1 ACSRSRPSSS
11 ASTSTGCSAG
21 SRSRA
26 RSSRAE
32 GGCPVAA
39 GTLYVV
45 ATPIGNLEDVTLRAL
60 RVLREVDLI
69 AAEDTRR
76 TRTLLE
82 RHGIAR
88 PLTSYYD
95 AVERQRAPALVARLE
110 AGASVALVSDAGT
123 PGIADPGY
131 HLVRGALAAGVSVVP
146 VPGPS
151 SLTALVSVAGFPAE
165 RFVFEGFLPSR
176 PGPRAARLAALAR
189 EPRAL
194 LFFEAAR
201 RLAAFLAAAEA
212 ALGDREAA
220 IARELTKRHEE
231 ILRGRLSALR
241 ERVGRRASLRGE
253 VTVLVAGAPASKP
266 SSRARR
272 RLPPLPTPETAM
284 AGSPWHFGSARR
296 RLMNSKPSTCGMRRS
311 QRTTSA
317 PASRSRS
324 IASCPFSAEMT
335 RAPRVSNSAR

>member
-1 ACSRSRPSSS
+1 TRRCASERTSWGPWACSPSRPSSS
-11 ASTSTGCSAG
+11 ASTSTGSSAG

-26 RSSRAE
+26 GSSPAE

-95 AVERQRAPALVARLE
+95 AVERQRAPALIERLR
-110 AGASVALVSDAGT
+110 AGAAVALVSDAGT

-131 HLVRGALAAGVSVVP
+131 HLVRGALAAGIAVVP

-151 SLTALVSVAGFPAE
+151 ALTALVSVAGFPAE

-176 PGPRAARLAALAR
+176 PGPRAAPAAPGGDAASVGDERRAGRAAGRGLRELAA
-189 EPRAL
+189 EI
-194 LFFEAAR
+194 AR
-201 RLAAFLAAAEA
+201 RTGMPRREVYRRGLALE
-212 ALGDREAA
+212 RQ
-220 IARELTKRHEE
+220 
-231 ILRGRLSALR
+231 RGS
-241 ERVGRRASLRGE
+241 V
-253 VTVLVAGAPASKP
+253 
-266 SSRARR
+266 
-272 RLPPLPTPETAM
+272 
-284 AGSPWHFGSARR
+284 
-296 RLMNSKPSTCGMRRS
+296 
-311 QRTTSA
+311 
-317 PASRSRS
+317 
-324 IASCPFSAEMT
+324 
-335 RAPRVSNSAR
+335 